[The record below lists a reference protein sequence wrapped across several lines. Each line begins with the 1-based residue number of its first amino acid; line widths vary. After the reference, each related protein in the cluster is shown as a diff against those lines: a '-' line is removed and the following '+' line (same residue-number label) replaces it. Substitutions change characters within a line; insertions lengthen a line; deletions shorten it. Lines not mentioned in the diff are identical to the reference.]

1 MSSPLK
7 DIVVLLVSV
16 CNLPTLNILS
26 ELIMYGGVKILI
38 TSKLRIESAYST
50 KERAF

>member
-1 MSSPLK
+1 MSPPLK
-7 DIVVLLVSV
+7 DVVVLLVSV

-26 ELIMYGGVKILI
+26 ELITCGGVKILI
-38 TSKLRIESAYST
+38 TGKLEIKSAHST

>member
-1 MSSPLK
+1 MSPPLK
-7 DIVVLLVSV
+7 DVVVLPVSV

-26 ELIMYGGVKILI
+26 ELITCGDVKILI
-38 TSKLRIESAYST
+38 TGKLGIESTYST